1 MQGFDDGFRDLP
13 DYIEKITREI
23 WEERGIGQALERY
36 YARDIIVRAPPGLT
50 TSNAGVT
57 AATLGTLHEFP
68 DRRLI
73 YEDVIWSGNAFD
85 GFVSSHR
92 LISVMRKQNDGP
104 HGPASGALVRSRVI
118 ADCVCKANQITEE
131 WLIRDY
137 ASFAYCLGT
146 SPRALARTLAEQDL
160 QRTGTVQ
167 FFTPEMDI
175 AGPYVAH
182 IDDSAEAQ
190 LYRGGWQT
198 IWGAKTPA
206 AIRDHYALGAAVFV
220 PGGEALNG
228 PEDYDRF
235 VISYLAAFPDA
246 EFSVEH
252 LIVNRDPGQP
262 IRIAMRW
269 SIRAT
274 HSGWGRFGEPS
285 GAPIY
290 IMGINHAHVVDGRIT
305 MEWVQIDEVTLW
317 KQIFA
322 YALLAP
328 AMLL

>member
-1 MQGFDDGFRDLP
+1 MQGFDEHFRDLP

-23 WEERGIGQALERY
+23 WEERGIGHSLDKY
-36 YARDIIVRAPPGLT
+36 YAKNIIVRAPPGIT

-73 YEDVIWSGNAFD
+73 YEDVIWSGNEKD
-85 GFVSSHR
+85 GFLSSHR
-92 LISVMRKQNDGP
+92 LISVMHKQNDGP
-104 HGPASGALVRSRVI
+104 HGPASGAMVRSRVI
-118 ADCVCKANQITEE
+118 ADCVCKSNQIVEE

-137 ASFAYCLGT
+137 ASFAICLGT
-146 SPRALARTLAEQDL
+146 TARDLARELCEQDL
-160 QRTGTVQ
+160 RRAGSVQ
-167 FFTPEMDI
+167 FFTPAMDV

-182 IDDSAEAQ
+182 IDNSAEAER
-190 LYRGGWQT
+190 YRDAWTT
-198 IWGAKTPA
+198 IWGSKTPA

-220 PGGEALNG
+220 PGGEALSG
-228 PEDYDRF
+228 QADYDRF

-246 EFSVEH
+246 EIRIEH

-262 IRIAMRW
+262 VRIAMRW
-269 SIRAT
+269 AIEAT
-274 HSGWGRFGEPS
+274 HSGWGRFGEPT

-290 IMGINHAHVVDGRIT
+290 IMGMSHAHIVDGRIT
-305 MEWVQIDEVTLW
+305 MEWIQIDEVTIW

-322 YALLAP
+322 HSSPTAL
-328 AMLL
+328 

>member
-1 MQGFDDGFRDLP
+1 MQGFDEGFRDLP

-23 WEERGIGQALERY
+23 WEERGIGRSLQRY
-36 YARDIIVRAPPGLT
+36 YAPDIIVRAPPGLT

-73 YEDVIWSGNAFD
+73 YEDVIWSGND
-85 GFVSSHR
+85 DNGYLSSHR

-104 HGPASGALVRSRVI
+104 HGAASGALVRSRVI
-118 ADCVCKANQITEE
+118 ADCVCKGNQIVEE

-137 ASFAYCLGT
+137 ASFAICLGRT
-146 SPRALARTLAEQDL
+146 PRELAVELCEQDL
-160 QRTGTVQ
+160 RRTGSVQ
-167 FFTPEMDI
+167 FFTPAKDVP
-175 AGPYVAH
+175 GPYVAN
-182 IDDSAEAQ
+182 IDDSPDAQ
-190 LYRGGWQT
+190 RYRGGWAT

-206 AIRDHYALGAAVFV
+206 AIREHYALGAAVFV
-220 PGGEALNG
+220 PGGETLNG
-228 PEDYDRF
+228 REDFDRF

-246 EFSVEH
+246 GFRVEH

-262 IRIAMRW
+262 VRIAMRW
-269 SIRAT
+269 SIEAT

-290 IMGINHAHVVDGRIT
+290 IMGMSHAYVVEGKIT
-305 MEWVQIDEVTLW
+305 MEWIQIDEVTIW
-317 KQIFA
+317 KQI
-322 YALLAP
+322 LAH
-328 AMLL
+328 AGGSAS

>member
-1 MQGFDDGFRDLP
+1 MTMKGFDDQFRDLP

-23 WEERGIGQALERY
+23 WEERGIGEALDRY
-36 YARDIIVRAPPGLT
+36 YAKDIIVRSPPGLT

-73 YEDVIWSGNAFD
+73 YEDVIWSGNED
-85 GFVSSHR
+85 TGFLSSHR

-118 ADCVCKANQITEE
+118 ADCVCIKNQITEE

-146 SPRALARTLAEQDL
+146 SPRALALDLAEQD
-160 QRTGTVQ
+160 RRRFGAVQ
-167 FFTPEMDI
+167 FFTPDKDV

-182 IDDSAEAQ
+182 LDDSSEGQRYAAAWA
-190 LYRGGWQT
+190 G
-198 IWGAKTPA
+198 IWGTRTPA
-206 AIRDHYALGAAVFV
+206 LIRDHYALGAAVFV

-228 PEDYDRF
+228 REDYDRF
-235 VISYLAAFPDA
+235 VISYLASFPDLD
-246 EFSVEH
+246 FKCEH

-269 SIRAT
+269 SMRGT
-274 HSGWGRFGEPS
+274 HSGWGRFGEPT
-285 GAPIY
+285 GAPVY
-290 IMGINHAHVVDGRIT
+290 IMGLCHAHVVNGQIAF
-305 MEWVQIDEVTLW
+305 EWIQIDEVTLW
-317 KQIFA
+317 KQI
-322 YALLAP
+322 LAH
-328 AMLL
+328 AGTSDL

>member
-1 MQGFDDGFRDLP
+1 MQGFDEQFRDLP

-23 WEERGIGQALERY
+23 WEERGIGQSLDKY
-36 YARDIIVRAPPGLT
+36 YAQDIIVRAPTGIT
-50 TSNAGVT
+50 TNNAGVT

-73 YEDVIWSGNAFD
+73 YEDVIWSGNEDD
-85 GFVSSHR
+85 GFLSSHR

-104 HGPASGALVRSRVI
+104 HGPATGALVRSRVI
-118 ADCVCKANQITEE
+118 ADCVCKANRIVEE

-137 ASFAYCLGT
+137 ASFANCLGT
-146 SPRALARTLAEQDL
+146 TSREMARELCEQDL
-160 QRTGTVQ
+160 RRLGSVQ
-167 FFTPEMDI
+167 FFTPAKDI
-175 AGPYVAH
+175 AGSYVAH

-190 LYRGGWQT
+190 RYRDAWAT
-198 IWGAKTPA
+198 IWGTKTPA
-206 AIRDHYALGAAVFV
+206 AIRDHYAIGAAVFV

-228 PEDYDRF
+228 QEDYDRF

-246 EFSVEH
+246 DFKVEH

-269 SIRAT
+269 SMEAT
-274 HSGWGRFGEPS
+274 HKGWGRFGEPT

-290 IMGINHAHVVDGRIT
+290 IMGISHAHVVAGRIT
-305 MEWVQIDEVTLW
+305 MEWIQIDEVTIW
-317 KQIFA
+317 KQIIA
-322 YALLAP
+322 HAGQPAL
-328 AMLL
+328 

>member
-1 MQGFDDGFRDLP
+1 MQGFDEDFRDLP

-23 WEERGIGQALERY
+23 WEERGVGGSLDKY
-36 YARDIIVRAPPGLT
+36 YAQDIIVRAPPGIT

-73 YEDVIWSGNAFD
+73 YEDVIWSGNEAD
-85 GFVSSHR
+85 GFMSSHR
-92 LISVMRKQNDGP
+92 LISVMRKQNAGP

-118 ADCVCKANQITEE
+118 ADCVCKANQIVEE
-131 WLIRDY
+131 WLVRDY
-137 ASFAYCLGT
+137 ASFATCLGT
-146 SPRALARTLAEQDL
+146 TPRDLARDLCEQDI
-160 QRTGTVQ
+160 RGVGSVQ
-167 FFTPEMDI
+167 FFTPAKDI

-182 IDDSAEAQ
+182 VDDSAEGRR
-190 LYRGGWQT
+190 YRDAWTT
-198 IWGAKTPA
+198 IWGTKTPA
-206 AIRDHYALGAAVFV
+206 AIRDHYTLGAAVFV
-220 PGGEALNG
+220 PGGEALSG
-228 PEDYDRF
+228 QADYDRF

-246 EFSVEH
+246 EFRVEH

-269 SIRAT
+269 SIEAT

-290 IMGINHAHVVDGRIT
+290 IMGISHAHVVDGRIM
-305 MEWVQIDEVTLW
+305 MEWIQIDEVTIW

-322 YALLAP
+322 HAGSA
-328 AMLL
+328 